1 MLRALSTCTLVL
13 LAPDGRLGSGNRGSG
28 GSVGDHAL
36 ESLHVDVR
44 LAAPIRNPNPS
55 TSATICGTSRHV
67 FWNIVA
73 CDTFPRGVI
82 ADGKHGE
89 VIHRNLADIR
99 LVRDCECSPSSHRL
113 VLCMHVWIAYAIT
126 RRKRGA
132 RQICDG
138 VILRMISAITP
149 LGCELSI
156 KGQGRHTAVRGYFDS
171 KGTSGG

>member
-1 MLRALSTCTLVL
+1 MLGALSTCTLVL
-13 LAPDGRLGSGNRGSG
+13 LAPDGRLGSGNRGSR
-28 GSVGDHAL
+28 GSAGDHAL
-36 ESLHVDVR
+36 KSLHVNVR
-44 LAAPIRNPNPS
+44 LAAAIWNPNPS

-89 VIHRNLADIR
+89 VVHRNLADIR

-113 VLCMHVWIAYAIT
+113 VLCMHVGITYATT

-132 RQICDG
+132 PQICDRVILG
-138 VILRMISAITP
+138 VISTITP
-149 LGCELSI
+149 LGCEFSI
-156 KGQGRHTAVRGYFDS
+156 KGQGRYTAISGYFDS